1 MSPFFLTLVSALLF
15 WLAFPP
21 ADRGYLGW
29 VAMVPLV
36 LVVLN
41 RKRPRWQIYLSTWLG
56 GMVFWHLAIS
66 WVNLAAPSAWL
77 GWTIMASF
85 LSLGWL
91 LVAGLARMGVIGLG
105 LPPLVVVPVA
115 LMVEEYYRAFTAT
128 GFPWYYLGQ
137 TQYRFTAMIQVA
149 DVAGVWGVSLLVA
162 LVNVALAGLLIELGG
177 QKAGGRRGVE
187 GGPGLDVAGGG
198 CSRAGSGRVGLWAV
212 PDFDGGVHGGAEGG
226 SFAVGHRARP
236 EDESG
241 SERADGAV
249 SHSGQAGARGESGVD
264 RVAGDGLSARV
275 SGRRAALERDEFE
288 RQVKQVHPESTI
300 EFWRQKEI
308 IVRQELFDWVSRIQV
323 PMVVGATTYSFS
335 KAGLERF
342 NSAVLIRP
350 DRPDHI
356 SYHKLHLLPFG
367 EYVPLLESMPW
378 LIGLTPYEEGY
389 IPSMVPGPAPRFF
402 ELDGVRY
409 ATAICFEDTVP
420 YVVRRSFR
428 DTGPE
433 ERSPDVLLNLSND
446 GWFRGSSELRMHVA
460 ASVFRSVEHRV
471 PMARAVNTGG
481 TSVIDGNGRIV
492 SLIPNNKADVLVAAI
507 PLDSRTSFYS
517 KWGDWLPRIV
527 VLLAVFDGA
536 VSGFRQSP
544 PTAHSAASRRNRVNY
559 RGPLSCPGHGH
570 RVHCLGSLSLHAKWL
585 NFLSGRGSVT

>member
-1 MSPFFLTLVSALLF
+1 MAGPTAAITSEPVSFEQARAGRAEISPFFLTVVSALLL

-36 LVVLN
+36 VVVLN
-41 RKRPRWQIYLSTWLG
+41 RKRPRWQVYLSTWLG

-77 GWTIMASF
+77 GWTVMASF

-91 LVAGLARMGVIGLG
+91 LFAGLTRLGVIGLG

-115 LMVEEYYRAFTAT
+115 FLVEEYYRAFTST

-137 TQYRFTAMIQVA
+137 TQYRFTALIQVA

-162 LVNVALAGLLIELGG
+162 LVNVALAGLWIDREAGA
-177 QKAGGRRGVE
+177 AGGSVGGFKVSRGSIWRAA
-187 GGPGLDVAGGG
+187 GVAGVVLSAWFYGQYRI
-198 CSRAGSGRVGLWAV
+198 STAA
-212 PDFDGGVHGGAEGG
+212 FTEG
-226 SFAVGHRARP
+226 P
-236 EDESG
+236 
-241 SERADGAV
+241 
-249 SHSGQAGARGESGVD
+249 
-264 RVAGDGLSARV
+264 RVALLQSDIEQDLKMNQDPDELMERFHVLVNQALVGKPDLIVWPETAYPRGFPDV
-275 SGRRAALERDEFE
+275 EPALERDEFE

-300 EFWRQKEI
+300 EFWRQKEL
-308 IVRQELFDWVSRIQV
+308 IVRQELFDWVSRIRV

-335 KAGLERF
+335 RAGLERF
-342 NSAVLIRP
+342 NSAILIRP
-350 DRPDHI
+350 DRPDHV

-389 IPSMVPGPAPRFF
+389 IPSLVPGKAPRFF
-402 ELDGVRY
+402 ELGGVRY

-428 DTGPE
+428 DAGSE

-460 ASVFRSVEHRV
+460 ASVFRAVEHRV

-481 TSVIDGNGRIV
+481 TSVIDGNGRIL
-492 SLIPNNKADVLVAAI
+492 SLVANNKADVLVAAI
-507 PLDSRTSFYS
+507 PLDTRTSFYS
-517 KWGDWLPRIV
+517 KWGDWLPRICV
-527 VLLAVFDGA
+527 FLAVFA
-536 VSGFRQSP
+536 VLFRASGKARQLLNLPSRAK
-544 PTAHSAASRRNRVNY
+544 TA
-559 RGPLSCPGHGH
+559 
-570 RVHCLGSLSLHAKWL
+570 
-585 NFLSGRGSVT
+585 